1 MKVIQ
6 RKMDVTEHEIKG
18 SQREMKADK
27 REIMAKIDAN
37 QYMMEATIRIG
48 QEETK
53 TAINS
58 IRSKLEETINK
69 RMENGVAYLNQ
80 QTQGLR
86 KELDEKIMETQQHLQ
101 VVMTSIDIWTGTLQD
116 DITGV
121 KKDLDIRAKGL
132 EARIAEVEARVE
144 LEVGGRTGNEAG
156 RAKPPKFDG
165 STSWAMYRRQFE
177 TVADHNRWMPQEKAT
192 YLIAALQG
200 RACDVLHGVPRGATY
215 EETIE
220 ALEDRFGDQHL
231 AAAYRSQLKTR
242 TQKAGES
249 LQEFA
254 TAIEQLFLRAYPG
267 LPEDHVRKEAGKAF
281 ADGLEDTDIKI
292 QLLLGGE
299 KTVNEALRQALELQ
313 AVFLAARP
321 QKTLWGKWSPPTR
334 QGNYRQPVCWTCGKS
349 GHLQESC
356 HYRRRDD
363 DDRCGRRDD
372 RRYR

>member
-37 QYMMEATIRIG
+37 QHSMEATIRSG
-48 QEETK
+48 QEKTK

-58 IRSKLEETINK
+58 IRSELEETIK
-69 RMENGVAYLNQ
+69 TRMENAVVYLNQ

-86 KELDEKIMETQQHLQ
+86 KELDEKIMETHQNLQ
-101 VVMTSIDIWTGTLQD
+101 VVMTSIDTWTGSLQD

-132 EARIAEVEARVE
+132 EARIVQVEARAE
-144 LEVGGRTGNEAG
+144 LDVGGRTGNDAG

-165 STSWAMYRRQFE
+165 STSWAMFRRQFE

-192 YLIAALQG
+192 YLIAALEG
-200 RACDVLHGVPRGATY
+200 RACDVLHWVPRGATY

-220 ALEDRFGDQHL
+220 ALEDRFGDQDL

-254 TAIEQLFLRAYPG
+254 TAIEQLAHRAYPA

-281 ADGLEDTDIKI
+281 ADGVEDPDIKI

-321 QKTLWGKWSPPTR
+321 RQTLWGNRSPLTR
-334 QGNYRQPVCWTCGKS
+334 QGDHRQTVCWTCGKS
-349 GHLQESC
+349 GHFQKSC
-356 HYRRRDD
+356 RYRR
-363 DDRCGRRDD
+363 
-372 RRYR
+372 